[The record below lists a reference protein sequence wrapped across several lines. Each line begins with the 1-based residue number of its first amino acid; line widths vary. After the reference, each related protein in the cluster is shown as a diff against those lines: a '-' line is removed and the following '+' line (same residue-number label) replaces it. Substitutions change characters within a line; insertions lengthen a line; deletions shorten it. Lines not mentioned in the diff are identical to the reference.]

1 VTTGDQA
8 ATTSAARNAPEW
20 ELRAAR
26 PDDADE
32 CAAVAVVAWQR
43 VFDSYAAILG
53 TGLYRGC
60 FVGWEARKARDVGSF
75 VRRHPEQALVA
86 EANGAVVGFV
96 TFQHDD
102 EDRIGTLGNN
112 AVHPEWQGRG
122 IAAALYQAA
131 LARMRSNGMR
141 VVRVTTGL
149 DEGHAPA
156 RAAYRKAGFTVG
168 LPSIT
173 YYQDIEESAEQEA

>member
-1 VTTGDQA
+1 MTGDQN
-8 ATTSAARNAPEW
+8 ATALPAPGDQEW

-26 PDDADE
+26 SDDADA
-32 CAAVAVVAWQR
+32 CAVIAVAAWQR
-43 VFDSYAAILG
+43 VFDSYAAILDAS
-53 TGLYRGC
+53 LYQRS
-60 FVGWEARKARDVGSF
+60 FAGWEAKKARDVGGF
-75 VRRHPEQALVA
+75 LRKQPEQALVA

-102 EDRIGTLGNN
+102 ERRIGTLGNN

-131 LARMRSNGMR
+131 LAKMRANGMR
-141 VVRVTTGL
+141 AVRVTTGL

-156 RAAYRKAGFTVG
+156 RAAYQKAGFIVG

-173 YYQDIEESAEQEA
+173 YYQDLEESTEREA